1 MGSIIYLILVGV
13 LYTSGV
19 VTEVQAAIL
28 FVVIMV
34 LKISIKVS
42 YICEALT
49 EISNKL
55 GVIDS
60 NISLTRVINDNR
72 VSSSRLKKE
81 GTSRMGEVQ
90 QKDSVQE

>member
-42 YICEALT
+42 YICEVLT
-49 EISNKL
+49 EISNNL
-55 GVIDS
+55 SVIDS
-60 NISLTRVINDNR
+60 RISLTKVINDNR

-81 GTSRMGEVQ
+81 GTSRMG
-90 QKDSVQE
+90 